1 MAALKKN
8 KAKRKPGRPRKVDS
22 VKELQNKIN
31 AYFDSCDNRMT
42 EVYDKKAGGI
52 IKFKNP
58 IPYTIEGLCEAL
70 EVDRDTLLNYEKKD
84 GYQEYFGTIK
94 KAKLKVQ
101 RNKLER
107 GLEGLSN
114 PTLTI
119 FDLKNNHG
127 YRDETQVDLSNKGEK
142 FGPTVIAQSEEQQKK
157 INDLLSKFDKE

>member
-1 MAALKKN
+1 MGAPKKN

-22 VKELQNKIN
+22 VKELQKKID
-31 AYFDSCDNRMT
+31 AYFYDCDNRMSQ
-42 EVYDKKAGGI
+42 VYDKKSGSI
-52 IKFKNP
+52 LEFKNP

-70 EVDRDTLLNYEKKD
+70 EMDRDTLLNYGKKE
-84 GYQEYFGTIK
+84 GYEDYFGTIK
-94 KAKLKVQ
+94 RAKLKVQ

-127 YRDETQVDLSNKGEK
+127 YRDESQVDHTNDGGK
-142 FGPTVIAQSEEQQKK
+142 FEPPK
-157 INDLLSKFDKE
+157 IEFK